1 MEAADFGLP
10 LVEGVPPA
18 TPTVAVIGNFDG
30 VHLGHQRLISRAR
43 ASADQVA
50 GELMAVSF
58 VPHPRLVLNP
68 HLQLALLT
76 PTESKRLWLARYG
89 VDRLLILPFND
100 FLKNLSPAEFL
111 DRIRA
116 RFNLVAIVAGPRVS
130 IGRGGAGGL
139 DFMSSYCERNRVELV
154 VVEPVLEPTGAVSST
169 RVRERLLAADLSAVA
184 GMLGRPFSVI
194 GEVVH
199 GDGRGRQ
206 LGFPTANLELEPL
219 QALPPDGVYVMRAKL
234 LDGRSL
240 PAVGSIGS
248 RPQFGPGTKKFE
260 VNCLEAPGDLYG
272 QRICVDVLHF
282 LRGQEVFAS
291 IDRLVEQMSRDVG
304 LAKAQLEG
312 AGPPVALPP
321 AAPYTETTES
331 APGGGGF
338 GSPLREGRKNQRH
351 DDGDDQTAI
360 LPLGGG

>member
-1 MEAADFGLP
+1 MEAAEFGLP
-10 LVEGVPPA
+10 LGEGVPLP

-30 VHLGHQRLISRAR
+30 VHLGHQRLFSRAR

-58 VPHPRLVLNP
+58 VPHPRSVLNP
-68 HLQLALLT
+68 NLQLALLT
-76 PTESKRLWLARYG
+76 PTESKRLWLSRYG

-100 FLKNLSPAEFL
+100 FLKNLSPAQFL

-130 IGRGGAGGL
+130 IGRGVGGL
-139 DFMSSYCERNRVELV
+139 DFMSSYSELNRLELV
-154 VVEPVLEPTGAVSST
+154 VVEPVVEPTGAVSST
-169 RVRERLLAADLSAVA
+169 RVRERLMAADLSAVA

-234 LDGRSL
+234 PDGRSL

-282 LRGQEVFAS
+282 LRDQEVFAS

-312 AGPPVALPP
+312 AGP
-321 AAPYTETTES
+321 
-331 APGGGGF
+331 
-338 GSPLREGRKNQRH
+338 R
-351 DDGDDQTAI
+351 
-360 LPLGGG
+360 